1 MVSVAAIS
9 SYQQSDEERVRQAQ
23 QGGQAATEYLLV
35 KYQSLVE
42 SKARLYYLVGADQ
55 EDIVQEGMIGL
66 YKAIRDFRAD
76 RQISFRSFA
85 ELCITRQIYT
95 AIKASTRQK
104 HIPLNSYI
112 SLHATVYDADSDR
125 TLMDLLEEPGAH
137 DPVDTVITRQFADD
151 FRRVMREELSEL
163 ELALLHGYIRGL
175 SFQEIADELKI
186 HHKSV
191 DNGIYR
197 VKKKLKRSL
206 KAIM

>member
-1 MVSVAAIS
+1 MVTFATRIS
-9 SYQQSDEERVRQAQ
+9 NQTDEEFVEAAQ
-23 QGGQAATEYLLV
+23 RYNSQTATEYLLA
-35 KYQSLVE
+35 KYHTLVE
-42 SKARLYYLVGADQ
+42 NKARLYYLAGADH

-76 RQISFRSFA
+76 RQISFRAFA
-85 ELCITRQIYT
+85 ELCITRQIFT

-112 SLHATVYDADSDR
+112 SLQASVYDAESDR
-125 TLMDLLEEPGAH
+125 TLMDLLEEPSAN
-137 DPVDTVITRQFADD
+137 DPVDSVITQQFAED
-151 FRRVMREELSEL
+151 FRRVMREELSDL

-175 SFQEIADELKI
+175 SFQEIADELNVHYKT
-186 HHKSV
+186 V